1 MKILIVCRVLWP
13 GGVQRMIFRQAEGL
27 KLLGNEVD
35 LVFIRDTGRYKY
47 PTNLNFEIFMTKNRS
62 SKLVDYILKRITSR
76 YSPQRGEDAVV
87 DIDYIRKFQK
97 SITKSYDLIYYSD
110 EFAALFSEIVK
121 KKNKAKLVVM
131 IHEPIKK
138 NGPFLW
144 RQIEKKAIKNCD
156 LVLTHSR
163 EAKILLSSIYNAR
176 IEEIYL
182 GTDVINEIPGFEN
195 RKNYA
200 VSVTMWDY
208 GRHPEKLIEIGRKLS
223 VGKIILIGNWTDNNY
238 LEAMKREIKEKSLD
252 ERVVITGQVT
262 ENRLRLYY
270 KEAKCSIRF
279 GYNEKGPGMGA
290 LESISWGIPIIFND
304 GIGIK
309 EVAADQKNGF
319 LVDLEDTDLIAKKI
333 THLFDDKKNWED
345 ISKNNLDLATSLSW
359 DEHNK
364 RLNNLFQEIV
374 AK

>member
-47 PTNLNFEIFMTKNRS
+47 PTNLNFETFMTKNRS

-319 LVDLEDTDLIAKKI
+319 LVDLEETDLIAKKI

>member
-1 MKILIVCRVLWP
+1 M
-13 GGVQRMIFRQAEGL
+13 QRIRPSN
-27 KLLGNEVD
+27 KLDHSFL
-35 LVFIRDTGRYKY
+35 LLT
-47 PTNLNFEIFMTKNRS
+47 FEISLYNQYQLRR
-62 SKLVDYILKRITSR
+62 LR
-76 YSPQRGEDAVV
+76 
-87 DIDYIRKFQK
+87 
-97 SITKSYDLIYYSD
+97 
-110 EFAALFSEIVK
+110 LF
-121 KKNKAKLVVM
+121 
-131 IHEPIKK
+131 
-138 NGPFLW
+138 
-144 RQIEKKAIKNCD
+144 
-156 LVLTHSR
+156 
-163 EAKILLSSIYNAR
+163 
-176 IEEIYL
+176 EEIYL

>member
-47 PTNLNFEIFMTKNRS
+47 PTNLNFETFMTKNRS

-121 KKNKAKLVVM
+121 KKNKAKLVVI

-163 EAKILLSSIYNAR
+163 EAKMLLSSIYNAR

-182 GTDVINEIPGFEN
+182 GTDVINEIPGFDD

-262 ENRLRLYY
+262 EDRLRLYY

-319 LVDLEDTDLIAKKI
+319 LVDIEDTDLIAKKI

>member
-1 MKILIVCRVLWP
+1 MRILIVCRVLWP

-35 LVFIRDTGRYKY
+35 LVFIRDTGRYRY
-47 PTNLNFEIFMTKNRS
+47 PTNLNFEIFMTKKRS

-76 YSPQRGEDAVV
+76 YSPQRGEDAIV

-110 EFAALFSEIVK
+110 EFAALFSEIIK
-121 KKNKAKLVVM
+121 KKNKAKLVVI

-163 EAKILLSSIYNAR
+163 EAKMLLRSLYNAR

-182 GTDVINEIPGFEN
+182 GTDVINEIPGFDN

-200 VSVTMWDY
+200 ISVTMWDY
-208 GRHPEKLIEIGRKLS
+208 ERHPEKLIEIGRKLN

-262 ENRLRLYY
+262 EDRLRLYY

-309 EVAADQKNGF
+309 EVAVDQKNGF
-319 LVDLEDTDLIAKKI
+319 LVDLEDSDSIAKKI
-333 THLFDDKKNWED
+333 TLLFDNKKNWEAM
-345 ISKNNLDLATSLSW
+345 SKNNLDLATSLSW

-364 RLNNLFQEIV
+364 RLNNLFQELV

>member
-319 LVDLEDTDLIAKKI
+319 LVDLEDTDLIAKKNH
-333 THLFDDKKNWED
+333 TP
-345 ISKNNLDLATSLSW
+345 
-359 DEHNK
+359 
-364 RLNNLFQEIV
+364 V
-374 AK
+374 

>member
-47 PTNLNFEIFMTKNRS
+47 PTNLNFETFMTKNRS